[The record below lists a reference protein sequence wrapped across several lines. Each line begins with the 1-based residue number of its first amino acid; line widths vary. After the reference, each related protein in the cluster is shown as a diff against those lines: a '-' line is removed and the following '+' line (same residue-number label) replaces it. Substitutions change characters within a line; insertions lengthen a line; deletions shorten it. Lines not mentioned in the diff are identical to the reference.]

1 MPTFDLTHSAVLV
14 NLSTL
19 HCTELTFMTSLNS
32 KPNPQLARQRRLEA
46 ELDVGV
52 ANEDNDQSILHHMME
67 MDDFDED

>member
-1 MPTFDLTHSAVLV
+1 
-14 NLSTL
+14 
-19 HCTELTFMTSLNS
+19 MTSLNS